1 MLGKEKSL
9 TQNSIANV
17 LYNLLKVLFPL
28 IYSTYVSHILLAS
41 GVGKISFAQNIV
53 QYFTILAAL
62 GIPNYGIREIAKI
75 KNSEIMTNKLFNELI
90 SINFISTTICA
101 LLYFTLVNSIE
112 FFAPE
117 RLLYNVV
124 GINILLNYFNVE
136 WFYQG
141 KEEFAYIAVRSFW
154 VKLISLL
161 FIFLFVK
168 KREDYII
175 YAFIST
181 VVIASNS
188 ILNVCNLR
196 KYNIK
201 ICLKYCAFAPHIKPI
216 IVLLCSTIAVEMY
229 TLLDTTMLGA
239 MCSEEAVGYYTN
251 SIKLVR
257 ILIVVISSIGTV
269 LLPRM
274 SAYFGN
280 KKYEECNELVSKTVK
295 VLLFFFLPCGI
306 GIYMTADQLIPILY
320 GQSFLPAVTT
330 LKIASFLIYALG
342 FSNLFGTQILLAF
355 DSEKKLLVCTIV
367 GAVSNV
373 ILNVLFIPIFS
384 QNGAAFAS
392 VVSETL
398 VTVLSIIF
406 CKKYIKVSISKK
418 FWVSSVLGLM
428 LMSIYVRLIQIIFE
442 HNMSVLCLSVLGGVT
457 VYFGI
462 NYLFKNEILI
472 MLSSK
477 ISPIIYKI
485 KKK

>member
-196 KYNIK
+196 K
-201 ICLKYCAFAPHIKPI
+201 
-216 IVLLCSTIAVEMY
+216 
-229 TLLDTTMLGA
+229 
-239 MCSEEAVGYYTN
+239 
-251 SIKLVR
+251 
-257 ILIVVISSIGTV
+257 
-269 LLPRM
+269 
-274 SAYFGN
+274 
-280 KKYEECNELVSKTVK
+280 
-295 VLLFFFLPCGI
+295 
-306 GIYMTADQLIPILY
+306 
-320 GQSFLPAVTT
+320 
-330 LKIASFLIYALG
+330 
-342 FSNLFGTQILLAF
+342 
-355 DSEKKLLVCTIV
+355 
-367 GAVSNV
+367 
-373 ILNVLFIPIFS
+373 
-384 QNGAAFAS
+384 
-392 VVSETL
+392 
-398 VTVLSIIF
+398 
-406 CKKYIKVSISKK
+406 
-418 FWVSSVLGLM
+418 
-428 LMSIYVRLIQIIFE
+428 
-442 HNMSVLCLSVLGGVT
+442 
-457 VYFGI
+457 
-462 NYLFKNEILI
+462 
-472 MLSSK
+472 
-477 ISPIIYKI
+477 
-485 KKK
+485 